1 MAINVESKLNCASA
15 DSVIRESDL
24 GFIQTLAEAK
34 AIKQRLLGDEAVL
47 VATDVTAAIAEIKTD
62 CVDVLSAE
70 DVVAGGTEE
79 DPVTDP
85 EDTPTGDDNGG
96 ENTMPD
102 DDGENTEGDPET
114 TGFE

>member
-34 AIKQRLLGDEAVL
+34 AIKQRLLGDDAVL
-47 VATDVTAAIAEIKTD
+47 AATDVTAAIAEIKTD
-62 CVDVLSAE
+62 CADVLSAE
-70 DVVAGGTEE
+70 DVVAGDTEE
-79 DPVTDP
+79 NPVTDP
-85 EDTPTGDDNGG
+85 AGTPT
-96 ENTMPD
+96 D
-102 DDGENTEGDPET
+102 DDGENTEEDPET